1 MEAIHNWVHENLE
14 LFRNLAKS
22 QKFSMILSPCSK
34 VQAGFLR
41 LCAIPAGRVCAQH
54 TPELA
59 CQVYMRVRV
68 ESAAEYWAQRSR
80 GNGERRFAQHLAV
93 GFPGRCVRSC
103 TGDVAF
109 QGVPYRAGDLTLVP
123 ASDRKLPGVVG
134 GAAVPTPQQ
143 SPPAAKYSPEKANGD
158 LLSI

>member
-1 MEAIHNWVHENLE
+1 MKRAIYKFQGVRGPHRVMEAIHNWVHENLE

-93 GFPGRCVRSC
+93 GFPGRCV
-103 TGDVAF
+103 
-109 QGVPYRAGDLTLVP
+109 
-123 ASDRKLPGVVG
+123 
-134 GAAVPTPQQ
+134 
-143 SPPAAKYSPEKANGD
+143 
-158 LLSI
+158 

>member
-1 MEAIHNWVHENLE
+1 MKRAIYKFQGVRGPHRVMEAIHNWVHENLE

-41 LCAIPAGRVCAQH
+41 LCAIPPGRVCAQH

-68 ESAAEYWAQRSR
+68 ESAAEYWAQRRRSR

-93 GFPGRCVRSC
+93 GFPGRCVRVDCCLAAPLCS
-103 TGDVAF
+103 
-109 QGVPYRAGDLTLVP
+109 RRRE
-123 ASDRKLPGVVG
+123 ASF
-134 GAAVPTPQQ
+134 GAARR
-143 SPPAAKYSPEKANGD
+143 
-158 LLSI
+158 